1 MDETRAAQPAPA
13 RRGGRPP
20 LTESRK
26 AQIRLDIAMAA
37 VRLFTEHGLDG
48 TSVAQIAEAVGIST
62 RTLWRYFPRKEDCA
76 APLLSFG
83 LDRFTWHVQ
92 DWPAD
97 RPLVEAA
104 DDTDWFSD
112 TSATRLLLVLDLL
125 RLTCTEPALDAVWIR
140 CYSDAVGPL
149 AAALAERLGHRPGD
163 LEAKIKASML
173 LASMHQAMRHFLG
186 RAPGEHGPSLEDTI
200 RISARIGF
208 AAVEAGAAE
217 PARLG

>member
-1 MDETRAAQPAPA
+1 MDEPRGAQQAPT

-20 LTESRK
+20 LTESRR
-26 AQIRLDIAMAA
+26 AQIRLEISMAA

-83 LDRFTWHVQ
+83 LDNFTRYLAA
-92 DWPAD
+92 WPAD

-112 TSATRLLLVLDLL
+112 TSAPRLLLVLDLM
-125 RLTCTEPALDAVWIR
+125 RLTPAEPALDAVWIR
-140 CYSDAVGPL
+140 CYSDAVAPL
-149 AAALAERLGHRPGD
+149 AAALAERLGHRPDD
-163 LEAKIKASML
+163 LAAKVKASML
-173 LASMHQAMRHFLG
+173 LASTHQAMRHYLS
-186 RAPGEHGPSLEDTI
+186 RAPGEHGPTLEDTI
-200 RISARIGF
+200 RIAARIGL
-208 AAVEAGAAE
+208 AAVEAGE
-217 PARLG
+217 PVGIG

>member
-1 MDETRAAQPAPA
+1 MNETRAAQQAPA

-26 AQIRLDIAMAA
+26 AQIRLEIAMAA

-83 LDRFTWHVQ
+83 LDNLARYLRA
-92 DWPAD
+92 WPAD

-112 TSATRLLLVLDLL
+112 TSAPRLLLVLDLL
-125 RLTCTEPALDAVWIR
+125 RLTPTEPALDAVWIR
-140 CYSDAVGPL
+140 CYSDAVAPL
-149 AAALAERLGHRPGD
+149 AAALAGRLGYRPDD
-163 LEAKIKASML
+163 LEAKVRASML
-173 LASMHQAMRHFLG
+173 LASMHQAMRHYLG

-200 RISARIGF
+200 RFAARIGL
-208 AAVEAGAAE
+208 AAVEAGE
-217 PARLG
+217 PVRIG

>member
-1 MDETRAAQPAPA
+1 MSETRSAQVQV

-26 AQIRLDIAMAA
+26 AQIRLEIAMAA

-62 RTLWRYFPRKEDCA
+62 RTLWRYFPSKEDCA
-76 APLLSFG
+76 APLLAFG
-83 LDRFTWHVQ
+83 LDRFARHVQ
-92 DWPAD
+92 AWPAD
-97 RPLVEAA
+97 RSLVEAA

-112 TSATRLLLVLDLL
+112 TSTTRLLLVLDLL

-149 AAALAERLGHRPGD
+149 AAALAARLGYRPGD
-163 LEAKIKASML
+163 LEAKVKASML
-173 LASMHQAMRHFLG
+173 MASTHQALRHYLS
-186 RAPGEHGPSLEDTI
+186 RAPGEHGPTLEDTI
-200 RISARIGF
+200 RIAARLGF
-208 AAVEAGAAE
+208 AAVEAGE

>member
-1 MDETRAAQPAPA
+1 MSETRSAQVQV

-26 AQIRLDIAMAA
+26 AQIRLEIAMAA
-37 VRLFTEHGLDG
+37 VRLFTEHGVDG

-62 RTLWRYFPRKEDCA
+62 RTLWRYFPSKEDCA

-83 LDRFTWHVQ
+83 LDRFARHVQ
-92 DWPAD
+92 AWPAD
-97 RPLVEAA
+97 RSLVEAA

-112 TSATRLLLVLDLL
+112 TSTTRLLLVLDLL

-140 CYSDAVGPL
+140 CYSDAVAPL

-163 LEAKIKASML
+163 LEAKVKASML
-173 LASMHQAMRHFLG
+173 MASMHQALRHYLS
-186 RAPGEHGPSLEDTI
+186 RTPGEHGPTLEDTI
-200 RISARIGF
+200 RIAARLGF
-208 AAVEAGAAE
+208 AAVEAGQ

>member
-1 MDETRAAQPAPA
+1 MSETRTAQAPA

-26 AQIRLDIAMAA
+26 AQIRLEIAMAA

-83 LDRFTWHVQ
+83 LDRFARHVQ
-92 DWPAD
+92 AWPAD

-104 DDTDWFSD
+104 DDTEWFSD
-112 TSATRLLLVLDLL
+112 TSTTRLLLVLDLL

-149 AAALAERLGHRPGD
+149 AAVLAERLGYGPGD
-163 LEAKIKASML
+163 LRARVKASML
-173 LASMHQAMRHFLG
+173 MAATHQAMRHYLS

-200 RISARIGF
+200 RIAARLGF
-208 AAVEAGAAE
+208 AAVEAAE
-217 PARLG
+217 PAALG

>member
-1 MDETRAAQPAPA
+1 MNEPRGAQRDPT

-20 LTESRK
+20 QTESRR
-26 AQIRLDIAMAA
+26 AQIRLEISMAA

-83 LDRFTWHVQ
+83 LDNLARYLQ
-92 DWPAD
+92 AWPAG

-112 TSATRLLLVLDLL
+112 TSAPRLLLVLDLM
-125 RLTCTEPALDAVWIR
+125 RLTSTEPALDGVWIR
-140 CYSDAVGPL
+140 CYSDAVAPL
-149 AAALAERLGHRPGD
+149 ATALAERLGYRPDD
-163 LEAKIKASML
+163 LRAKVKASML
-173 LASMHQAMRHFLG
+173 LASTHQAMRHYLG
-186 RAPGEHGPSLEDTI
+186 RAPGEHGPTLEDTI
-200 RISARIGF
+200 RIAVRLGL
-208 AAVEAGAAE
+208 AAVEAGE
-217 PARLG
+217 PVVVG

>member
-1 MDETRAAQPAPA
+1 MSETRTAQAPA

-26 AQIRLDIAMAA
+26 AQIRLEIAMAA

-83 LDRFTWHVQ
+83 LDRLTRHVQ
-92 DWPAD
+92 VWPAD

-104 DDTDWFSD
+104 DDTEWFSD
-112 TSATRLLLVLDLL
+112 TSTTRLLLVLDLL

-149 AAALAERLGHRPGD
+149 ATVLAERLGYTPGD
-163 LEAKIKASML
+163 LRARVKASML
-173 LASMHQAMRHFLG
+173 MAATHQAMRHYLS

-200 RISARIGF
+200 RIAARIGL
-208 AAVEAGAAE
+208 AAVEAGE
-217 PARLG
+217 PAAVG